1 MSNVLS
7 LTFLKLKLLARRPI
21 VLALCVVIP
30 VLLSL
35 LAGAT
40 VNRNDL
46 SNLQAAYV
54 DLADNEES
62 ERLLSMF
69 SASDLGWKAVNEHE
83 IQRAIELG
91 QLDGVLVIPKNF
103 GDPAASSHIDDIY
116 ACEFI
121 PGKNELAGD
130 LIRENYTIAA
140 LALAMNAKLKKDLL
154 SMDAAAS
161 MTAGAMDQLLSE
173 RTDEAREEGA
183 VLRLEI
189 RDDKLGDSLPLI
201 QVPDVAI
208 DLLFLSVFSLLSSLM
223 LADASTQRR
232 MRSLPGGFR
241 RDYLSTLLALIVSSV
256 LQLSLMLFGTKL
268 FMPYATRPANYVP
281 VMGVLLLLMLAFGQW
296 IALIPGDRRFVP
308 ASLLLF
314 ASILA
319 GGSFIQLPAFWM
331 EKVGQL
337 TPHGWALALLSGM
350 GVLLPLPLMLLLA
363 FLLLLTAFFLQKRSD
378 SLSG

>member
-154 SMDAAAS
+154 SMDAATS

-281 VMGVLLLLMLAFGQW
+281 VMAVLLLLMLAFGQW

>member
-281 VMGVLLLLMLAFGQW
+281 VMAVLLLLMLAFGQW

>member
-189 RDDKLGDSLPLI
+189 RDDKLGDKLPLI

-281 VMGVLLLLMLAFGQW
+281 VMAVLLLLMLAFGQW

-337 TPHGWALALLSGM
+337 TPHGWALALLSGL